1 MTKKT
6 RIRVAR
12 VAAGA
17 VIAAG
22 ASLTIAGAAQAV
34 GIGVSASADVGLIGI
49 NEETGAPTEIPE
61 PPTEEPPTEEP
72 PTEEPP
78 TEEPPTEE
86 PPTEEPPTEEP
97 PTEEPPTEEP
107 PTEEPPTEEPPTG
120 EPTDPG
126 PTDDPGAGV
135 SGGSGGGDE
144 GAGTCTVD
152 LDGAE
157 CVDNTDTDSAGSQ
170 PVQQG
175 SAKEEL
181 AETGAA
187 ETSFLLIG
195 AATMIAGGV
204 GFRMLPRLVG
214 GGRTAA

>member
-34 GIGVSASADVGLIGI
+34 GIGAGVSVDVGLTGIGDDP
-49 NEETGAPTEIPE
+49 TDAPTVIPDPPTEEPPTQE
-61 PPTEEPPTEEP
+61 PPTEEPPTQEPPTQEP

-78 TEEPPTEE
+78 TQEPPTEE
-86 PPTEEPPTEEP
+86 PPTQEPPTEEP
-97 PTEEPPTEEP
+97 EPSTDPTSDPSTD
-107 PTEEPPTEEPPTG
+107 
-120 EPTDPG
+120 PTDGPG
-126 PTDDPGAGV
+126 NGAGT
-135 SGGSGGGDE
+135 GGSGNSGT
-144 GAGTCTVD
+144 GTCTVD

-175 SAKEEL
+175 AAKEEL